1 MYFIKKDFF
10 NKNDK
15 KENNDIAIALVV
27 IFVFSVFVY
36 NLMFKTNTKEKI
48 EEVLVEN
55 QEEEKSKL
63 ATKNTKTEKEV
74 TTSWF
79 FNRKKIRAEDA
90 HEMSKDSA
98 VVVSDVVGDELDVI
112 KSEAETRTS
121 ETEALDFSNTD
132 IDENTISKEEAIEYE
147 EDISDTE
154 INEGVTKEQ
163 EEASNEVLSEEKI
176 VQTEDEEEVNSEITK
191 SEEEVIAPA
200 ISSSNVNT
208 ESFDC
213 VVIVG
218 AFQEESNK
226 TLIIDKLKSLGYPYK
241 EGLLRSDLNYE
252 IKLYGAD
259 WCPDCRRAKTFLTE
273 NNIDFN
279 FIDVD
284 LDQEATQK
292 VETINNGKRII
303 PTFIIDGK
311 SYTNP
316 DNQKLAS
323 VLGINEVGKVQLFGA
338 DWCPDCRR
346 AKNFLRDNA
355 INFEFI
361 DVDKHDWA
369 TDKVEEI
376 NNGKRIIPTI
386 LIDNKPHTNPDNITL
401 TDLLS
406 INIEKEHKIYDTIII
421 GGGAAGLTTSIYAQR
436 DRFDTLI
443 LEKTNIGG
451 NAFLTGKIE
460 NYPGF
465 TSISGPKLMDKME
478 QQAKTYGADI
488 KTGEEVTNIAKENGL
503 FIVKTKSTSFIG
515 KTIVISTGS
524 TYRLLGIPNE
534 SELIGSGIH
543 FCATCDGAF
552 YRDKDIIVVGGGNS
566 ALEEGIF
573 LAGFCKSVKIVHR
586 SAEFSASDTYV
597 EKLKSIDNISTY
609 MNKTSVEFIA
619 GENELFKSLKVKDN
633 KTEEEELISA
643 DGVFIFIGLIPN
655 TKPFKDLVDVNEKG
669 FIKTFGLAETN
680 IKGVFAAGDCREGAI
695 AQVAA
700 ATGEGVLASYG
711 IRSFLK

>member
-1 MYFIKKDFF
+1 M
-10 NKNDK
+10 
-15 KENNDIAIALVV
+15 
-27 IFVFSVFVY
+27 
-36 NLMFKTNTKEKI
+36 
-48 EEVLVEN
+48 
-55 QEEEKSKL
+55 
-63 ATKNTKTEKEV
+63 
-74 TTSWF
+74 
-79 FNRKKIRAEDA
+79 
-90 HEMSKDSA
+90 
-98 VVVSDVVGDELDVI
+98 
-112 KSEAETRTS
+112 
-121 ETEALDFSNTD
+121 
-132 IDENTISKEEAIEYE
+132 ID
-147 EDISDTE
+147 
-154 INEGVTKEQ
+154 
-163 EEASNEVLSEEKI
+163 
-176 VQTEDEEEVNSEITK
+176 
-191 SEEEVIAPA
+191 
-200 ISSSNVNT
+200 
-208 ESFDC
+208 
-213 VVIVG
+213 
-218 AFQEESNK
+218 
-226 TLIIDKLKSLGYPYK
+226 
-241 EGLLRSDLNYE
+241 

-259 WCPDCRRAKTFLTE
+259 WCPDCRRAKSFLKE
-273 NNIDFN
+273 NNIVYT

-284 LDQEATQK
+284 LDEKATQK

-303 PTFIIDGK
+303 PTLIIDEK

-316 DNQKLAS
+316 NNQKLAA
-323 VLGINEVGKVQLFGA
+323 VLGINEVGRVQLFGA

-361 DVDKHDWA
+361 DVDKHNWA

-386 LIDNKPHTNPDNITL
+386 LIDGKPYTNPDNVTL
-401 TDLLS
+401 TKVLS

-443 LEKTNIGG
+443 LEKTTIGG
-451 NAFLTGKIE
+451 NAFLTEKIE

-478 QQAKTYGADI
+478 EQAKTYGADI
-488 KTGEEVTNIAKENGL
+488 KTGEEVTDITKVDGL
-503 FIVKTKSTSFIG
+503 FTVKTKGTSFLG

-552 YRDKDIIVVGGGNS
+552 YRDKDIIVIGGGNS

-586 SAEFSASDTYV
+586 SQKFSASETYI

-609 MNKTSVEFIA
+609 MNKTSLEFIA
-619 GENELFKSLKVKDN
+619 GENELFQSLKVKDN
-633 KTEEEELISA
+633 ETNKEELISA

-655 TKPFKDLVDVNEKG
+655 TKPFKNLITLNEKG
-669 FIKTFGLAETN
+669 FIKTTGLAATS
-680 IKGVFAAGDCREGAI
+680 IKGIFAAGDCREGAI

-711 IRSFLK
+711 IRNYLK